1 MSRQAQAGA
10 RHLFAGGLQGAFQR
24 FGMPQ
29 QALPLDGEDKPGCP
43 RLLEQQ
49 GAQSLLQGTNAAR
62 DGRVVDAQAPRC
74 AGCRARAGDFQEEAQ
89 VVPLHL
95 VDLGA
100 FMHVHR
106 LFSSAHAG

>member
-1 MSRQAQAGA
+1 MSRQAQACA
-10 RHLFAGGLQGAFQR
+10 RHLLASRLQRAFQCL
-24 FGMPQ
+24 GMPQ
-29 QALPLDGEDKPGCP
+29 QALPLDGEDKTGRP
-43 RLLEQQ
+43 RFLEQQ
-49 GAQSLLQGTNAAR
+49 GAQCLLQGTNAPR
-62 DGRVVDAQAPRC
+62 DRGVVDAQAPRR
-74 AGCRARAGDFQEEAQ
+74 AGRRARTGDLQEETQ